1 MAWYKN
7 SVANFLHDS
16 PDHVLNQLAAR
27 SAERYQGDQ
36 RAQMRAWSEQLR
48 ILRDVLQ
55 NVVSRFDF
63 SARWGLVIEYPLLR
77 LQKRLDVVLLAG
89 DLISVVEFKVGADD
103 YLPQDSVQAVDY
115 CMDLRDFHAA
125 SHAATLLPILCA
137 TNAGVRTLDPIEGR
151 GLLGIRYVNGDT
163 LRDLMSELALRQST
177 TGAEQ
182 IDLEAWT
189 RAPYR
194 PVPTIIE
201 AAELL
206 YAEHD
211 VAEIAHAAADV
222 QNLTITAARIVE
234 NIRLAREQNRKVIC
248 FITGVPGSGKTLV
261 GLNAVHDAGVRH
273 LVGRS
278 SAFLSGN
285 TPLVFV
291 LREALACDT
300 ARRTDT
306 TLRDARQAVKSEI
319 QGLMSFLE
327 QYLEVEPDRAP
338 HEHVVIF
345 DEAQRAWDAE
355 YGQQRFN
362 RAASEPSLF
371 LEIMGRHTDWA
382 VIIAL
387 VGNGQEINRGEQGLQ
402 EWGKALTDY
411 HVRQQ
416 PSWDVVAPPAVLT
429 RGSAQWQSLFQEQP
443 YPGVLRTD
451 ADLHLRVSIRSHTC
465 EVLHAWI
472 DAVLKGDMEQAR
484 NLTASID
491 QLPVRVTRS
500 LTAMRAWLKSQ
511 ALGHRRSGL
520 VASSG
525 ARRLRADGLGVSLN
539 AQELNDVVHWYLKPQ
554 GDVRSSCALEITANE
569 YTCQGLEL
577 DYVGMCWGGDLNW
590 NTAARSW
597 EPKTFSGTR
606 WQRLSDENKRN
617 YILNKYRVL
626 LSRARCAMLVWV
638 PEGDT
643 GDTTRSPADFDATYN
658 ALCAAGVEPLE
669 PSQPLSKPELLLGR
683 LNAAI
688 DHGPR

>member
-1 MAWYKN
+1 MAWYKE
-7 SVANFLHDS
+7 SVANFLQDS
-16 PDHVLNQLAAR
+16 PDRVLNQLAAR
-27 SAERYQGDQ
+27 AAERFQGDQ
-36 RAQMRAWSEQLR
+36 RVQMRAWSEQLR
-48 ILRDVLQ
+48 ILRNALQDV
-55 NVVSRFDF
+55 VGRFAV

-89 DLISVVEFKVGADD
+89 DLISIVEFKVGADD

-137 TNAGVRTLDPIEGR
+137 TNAGMRALDPIEGR

-163 LRDLMSELALRQST
+163 LRELMSELARRQLNS
-177 TGAEQ
+177 GAEQ

-189 RAPYR
+189 RSPYR

-211 VAEIAHAAADV
+211 VAEIAHSAADAK
-222 QNLTITAARIVE
+222 NLTITAARIVE
-234 NIRLAREQNRKVIC
+234 NIRLAQEQNRKIIC

-261 GLNAVHDAGVRH
+261 GLNAVHDAGVRQ

-291 LREALACDT
+291 LREALACDS

-306 TLRDARQAVKSEI
+306 SLRDARQAVKSEV
-319 QGLMSFLE
+319 QGLMSYLE
-327 QYLEVEPDRAP
+327 QYLETEPNRAP

-362 RAASEPSLF
+362 RAASEPALF

-382 VIIAL
+382 AIIAL

-402 EWGKALTDY
+402 EWGKALIEY
-411 HVRQQ
+411 HARQRI
-416 PSWDVVAPPAVLT
+416 SWEVVAPPAVMT
-429 RGSAQWQSLFQEQP
+429 AGSAQWQSLFQGQP

-451 ADLHLRVSIRSHTC
+451 PDLHLRVSVRSHTC

-472 DAVLKGDMEQAR
+472 DAVLKGEMEHAR
-484 NLTASID
+484 DLRASVD
-491 QLPVRVTRS
+491 QLPVHITRS
-500 LTAMRAWLKSQ
+500 LTVMRAWLKSQ
-511 ALGHRRSGL
+511 TLGHRRSGL

-539 AQELNDVVHWYLKPQ
+539 AQELNDVVNWYLKPQ
-554 GDVRSSCALEITANE
+554 GDVRSSSALEVTANE

-577 DYVGMCWGGDLNW
+577 DYVGMCWGGDLTW
-590 NTAARSW
+590 NTAARNW
-597 EPKTFSGTR
+597 EPKTFLGTR
-606 WQRLSDENKRN
+606 WQRVSNDDKRN
-617 YILNKYRVL
+617 YVLNKYRVL
-626 LSRARCAMLVWV
+626 LSRARCAMVVWV
-638 PEGDT
+638 PEGDA
-643 GDTTRSPADFDATYN
+643 GDTTRAPADFDAIYN
-658 ALCAAGVEPLE
+658 ALCVAGA
-669 PSQPLSKPELLLGR
+669 QPLR
-683 LNAAI
+683 
-688 DHGPR
+688 R